1 MSEVQ
6 IDPKAVKALRDKTNA
21 GMMECK
27 AALVEAQGN
36 LEAAVDILRKKGAA
50 NAAKKADRETREGV
64 VAFALSADQTA
75 AAIVEVNC
83 ETDFVARNEDFR
95 GFCDRLAKTVLD
107 NPAADLEPLRQET
120 ITKTGENV
128 TIRRH
133 ERIQVSGSGQVAAY
147 IHQGS
152 KLGVLVEVGASKAET
167 LTNPAFNELVRSLT
181 LQIAAMS
188 PLYVRSS
195 DVPADV
201 LERERQVQSESK
213 DVQGKPANIVE
224 NIVKGKLNAFYK
236 QICLLDQENFQNNKQ
251 SIAQLLAE
259 TSKALGD
266 EISVR
271 RFLRFMVG
279 DSAAS

>member
-107 NPAADLEPLRQET
+107 NPTADLEPLRQET

-167 LTNPAFNELVRSLT
+167 LTNPAFTELVRSLT

-266 EISVR
+266 ELSVR

>member
-107 NPAADLEPLRQET
+107 NPTADLEPLRQET

-167 LTNPAFNELVRSLT
+167 LTNPAFTELVRSLT

-213 DVQGKPANIVE
+213 DVQGKPANIIE

-259 TSKALGD
+259 TSKSLGD

-279 DSAAS
+279 DATAS

>member
-27 AALVEAQGN
+27 AALVEAKGD

-64 VAFALSADQTA
+64 VAFALSPDHTA
-75 AAIVEVNC
+75 AALVEVNC

-95 GFCDRLAKTVLD
+95 GFCDRLAKTILE
-107 NPAADLEPLRQET
+107 NPTTDLEPLRQET

-128 TIRRH
+128 SIRRH
-133 ERIQVSGSGQVAAY
+133 DRIQVSGPGQIAAY

-152 KLGVLVEVGASKAET
+152 KLGVLVEVGANKAET
-167 LTNPAFNELVRSLT
+167 LSNPAFNELVRSLT

>member
-27 AALVEAQGN
+27 AALVEAKGN

-64 VAFALSADQTA
+64 VAFALSSDQTA
-75 AAIVEVNC
+75 ASLVEVNC

-95 GFCDRLAKTVLD
+95 GFCDRLAKTVLE
-107 NPAADLEPLRQET
+107 NPSADLEPLRQET

-133 ERIQVSGSGQVAAY
+133 ERLQVSGAGQVAAY

-152 KLGVLVEVGASKAET
+152 KLGVLVEVGASKADT
-167 LTNPAFNELVRSLT
+167 LNNPAFKELVRSLT
-181 LQIAAMS
+181 LQIAAMN

-259 TSKALGD
+259 TSKALSD

-271 RFLRFMVG
+271 KFLRFMVG
-279 DSAAS
+279 DSSAS

>member
-27 AALVEAQGN
+27 AALLEAKGN

-64 VAFALSADQTA
+64 IAFALASDNNA
-75 AAIVEVNC
+75 ASLVEVNC

-95 GFCDRLAKTVLD
+95 GFCDRLAQTVLT
-107 NPAADLEPLRQET
+107 NPDADLEPLRQET
-120 ITKTGENV
+120 VTKTGENV

-133 ERIQVSGSGQVAAY
+133 QRIAVQGSGQIAAY

-152 KLGVLVEVGASKAET
+152 KLGVLVEVGANKADT
-167 LTNPAFNELVRSLT
+167 LNNPAFKDLVRSLT
-181 LQIAAMS
+181 LQIAAMN
-188 PLYVRSS
+188 PLYVGSS

-213 DVQGKPANIVE
+213 DVQGKPANIIE

-259 TSKALGD
+259 TSKSLGD

-279 DSAAS
+279 DATAS

>member
-95 GFCDRLAKTVLD
+95 GFCDRLAKTVLE

-133 ERIQVSGSGQVAAY
+133 ERVQVSGSGQVAAY

-152 KLGVLVEVGASKAET
+152 KLGVLVEVGANKAET
-167 LTNPAFNELVRSLT
+167 LTNPAFSELVRSLT

>member
-107 NPAADLEPLRQET
+107 NPTADLEPLRQET

-251 SIAQLLAE
+251 SIAQLLTE

>member
-75 AAIVEVNC
+75 ASLVEVNC

-107 NPAADLEPLRQET
+107 NPTADLEPLRQET

-167 LTNPAFNELVRSLT
+167 LTNPAFTELVRSLT

-201 LERERQVQSESK
+201 LELERQFQSESK

-266 EISVR
+266 ELSVR

>member
-107 NPAADLEPLRQET
+107 NPTADLEPLRQET

-167 LTNPAFNELVRSLT
+167 LTNPAFTELARSLT

-266 EISVR
+266 ELSVR

>member
-75 AAIVEVNC
+75 AALVEVNC

-107 NPAADLEPLRQET
+107 NPTADLEPLRQET

-167 LTNPAFNELVRSLT
+167 LTNPAFTELVRSLT

-266 EISVR
+266 ELSVR

>member
-107 NPAADLEPLRQET
+107 NPTADLEPLRQET

-133 ERIQVSGSGQVAAY
+133 ERVQVSGSGQVAAY

-266 EISVR
+266 ELSVR

>member
-83 ETDFVARNEDFR
+83 ETDFVARNDDFR

-107 NPAADLEPLRQET
+107 NPTADLEPLRQET

-167 LTNPAFNELVRSLT
+167 LTNPAFTELVRSLT

-236 QICLLDQENFQNNKQ
+236 QMCLLDQENFQNNKQ

-266 EISVR
+266 ELSVR

>member
-1 MSEVQ
+1 
-6 IDPKAVKALRDKTNA
+6 
-21 GMMECK
+21 MMECK

-133 ERIQVSGSGQVAAY
+133 ERVQVSGSGQVAAY

-195 DVPADV
+195 DVPANV

>member
-251 SIAQLLAE
+251 SIAQLLTE

>member
-133 ERIQVSGSGQVAAY
+133 ERVQVSGSGQVAAY

>member
-75 AAIVEVNC
+75 ASLVEVNC

-107 NPAADLEPLRQET
+107 NPTADLEPLRQET

-152 KLGVLVEVGASKAET
+152 KLGVLVEVG
-167 LTNPAFNELVRSLT
+167 
-181 LQIAAMS
+181 
-188 PLYVRSS
+188 
-195 DVPADV
+195 D
-201 LERERQVQSESK
+201 
-213 DVQGKPANIVE
+213 
-224 NIVKGKLNAFYK
+224 
-236 QICLLDQENFQNNKQ
+236 
-251 SIAQLLAE
+251 LA
-259 TSKALGD
+259 
-266 EISVR
+266 
-271 RFLRFMVG
+271 
-279 DSAAS
+279 

>member
-27 AALVEAQGN
+27 AVLVEAQGN

-75 AAIVEVNC
+75 ASLVEVNC
-83 ETDFVARNEDFR
+83 ETDFVARNDDFR

-107 NPAADLEPLRQET
+107 NPTADLEPLRQET

-167 LTNPAFNELVRSLT
+167 LTNPAFTELVRSLT

-266 EISVR
+266 ELSVR